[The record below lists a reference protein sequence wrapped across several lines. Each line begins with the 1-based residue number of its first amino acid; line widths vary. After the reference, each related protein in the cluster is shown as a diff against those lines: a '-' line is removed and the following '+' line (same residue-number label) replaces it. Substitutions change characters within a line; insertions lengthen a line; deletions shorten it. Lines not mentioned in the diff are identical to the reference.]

1 MRMTAGLLAAL
12 AGLAVAATAHAPKQ
26 PRQVEVAGATITAE
40 SLYGHGSV
48 SGPLR
53 QGQYGLE
60 VRMPGGTWIGC
71 KGSCRDT
78 LRDETVDFWEIQRNN
93 HPGGDFSQ

>member
-1 MRMTAGLLAAL
+1 
-12 AGLAVAATAHAPKQ
+12 
-26 PRQVEVAGATITAE
+26 
-40 SLYGHGSV
+40 
-48 SGPLR
+48 
-53 QGQYGLE
+53 
-60 VRMPGGTWIGC
+60 MPGGTWIGC